1 VSPGT
6 VLGSVV
12 ADLRQVFLDL
22 PQPVAVVTGLS
33 PSGEAVGMTD
43 SSLTSVS

>member
-1 VSPGT
+1 MSPGT

-12 ADLRQVFLDL
+12 ADLRQVFPTCRSRL
-22 PQPVAVVTGLS
+22 PWYGLS
-33 PSGEAVGMTD
+33 PSGEAVRMTV